1 MKRGN
6 VEVICGEGLGKT
18 SLALG
23 KGLSALMEHKRVIM
37 IQFLRAAP
45 QKTNR
50 KSWNGWNRIL
60 KFSDLKSPIHFLKNC
75 RKRKKQKN

>member
-23 KGLSALMEHKRVIM
+23 KGLSALMEHKRVII
-37 IQFLRAAP
+37 IQF
-45 QKTNR
+45 
-50 KSWNGWNRIL
+50 
-60 KFSDLKSPIHFLKNC
+60 
-75 RKRKKQKN
+75 

>member
-37 IQFLRAAP
+37 IQFL
-45 QKTNR
+45 K
-50 KSWNGWNRIL
+50 GC
-60 KFSDLKSPIHFLKNC
+60 SP
-75 RKRKKQKN
+75 